1 MQTFLVI
8 ADLIVV
14 LALVLAVPRAVL
26 RGQENKGAG
35 SLLLSVCV
43 AVAVIAFGI
52 ISTGVAA
59 GLAQGS
65 SLEQG
70 ILLVVLVAIAI
81 VLGSSW
87 ASASAA

>member
-14 LALVLAVPRAVL
+14 LLLVLTVPGAVW
-26 RGQENKGAG
+26 RGLEDKGAG
-35 SLLLSVCV
+35 SLLLSICV
-43 AVAVIAFGI
+43 AAAVIAFGI
-52 ISTGVAA
+52 ISAGVAA

-81 VLGSSW
+81 VLGLSW
-87 ASASAA
+87 TSASAA